1 MDNFAVLLYEPND
14 LRIEKI
20 PVPAI
25 DNNEV
30 LIKIECVGIC
40 GSDLKMY
47 STGRCGLE
55 VVTKATVMGH
65 EGAGTVL
72 QVGKNVKNVRIGDR
86 VAIEPT
92 QPCRACEF
100 CRGGRY
106 NVCVQPRYCSVDG
119 AAGNLSTYYK
129 HVADFCHKIPDNV
142 SMEEGAAVQPLAIAI
157 HACNRA
163 GIRLG
168 STVAIMGAGP
178 IGVLCAMTA
187 RAMGATTILITDV
200 VESRLKTAGELGVDH
215 TLLLKKEDTDKQIVD
230 NILNILGV
238 NPNITIDA
246 CGFASAQRV
255 AMMVTRT
262 GGTVLVVGIGGET
275 VEVPLTGALLREV
288 NIIGAYRLLNSY
300 PAAISAVSTGAVDLK
315 SFITHH
321 FPLEKAK
328 DAFELAKSGEAMKI
342 IIHVDS
348 ENK

>member
-1 MDNFAVLLYEPND
+1 MY
-14 LRIEKI
+14 EKI

-106 NVCVQPRYCSVDG
+106 NV
-119 AAGNLSTYYK
+119 
-129 HVADFCHKIPDNV
+129 IPDNV

-187 RAMGATTILITDV
+187 RAMGATTILITGDAHGRNCAGGWHRRGDRGGAADW
-200 VESRLKTAGELGVDH
+200 SSPAGSQHYRRLQTAQL
-215 TLLLKKEDTDKQIVD
+215 I
-230 NILNILGV
+230 IY
-238 NPNITIDA
+238 P
-246 CGFASAQRV
+246 
-255 AMMVTRT
+255 TR
-262 GGTVLVVGIGGET
+262 
-275 VEVPLTGALLREV
+275 
-288 NIIGAYRLLNSY
+288 Y

-342 IIHVDS
+342 IIHVDNYTTPPVARTPTINSYNYGHRSISTLSHSLVDVGS
-348 ENK
+348 ERDVGTRDVVGDHQPLGQQPAHHHLPQETLRVAAGPALATIYLYPQPILFSHISDIKY